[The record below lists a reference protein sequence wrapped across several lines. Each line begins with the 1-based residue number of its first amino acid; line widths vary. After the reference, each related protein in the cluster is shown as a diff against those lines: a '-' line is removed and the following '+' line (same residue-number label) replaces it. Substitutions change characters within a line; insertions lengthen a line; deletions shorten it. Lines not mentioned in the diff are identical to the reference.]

1 MRAALGAG
9 RGRIVRGLLVE
20 SALLGCV
27 GGLLGLALARAGLA
41 VLVNAGPATLPRL
54 NEIGLDG
61 RALAF
66 TLAISLLSG
75 LLFGLMPAL
84 RYAGP
89 RIAEVLRGGGRT
101 SSQSRE
107 RHRARNV
114 LVVIQVALALVLLVG
129 SGLMIRTFQALR
141 AVEPGFTRP
150 DQLQTVEVSIPTVL
164 VPEPERVGTPATR
177 HRTASERDSGRDL
190 GRLRERDAD
199 GPAHARL
206 GRGPRRGH
214 DLLADRGPSP
224 APLQVDLAPS
234 LRNVWHT
241 LVSRPGLHLDRSLR
255 PPAPSSWSRRT
266 WRASSGARRPA
277 RSASGSGRSMRLPG
291 AK

>member
-1 MRAALGAG
+1 MD
-9 RGRIVRGLLVE
+9 
-20 SALLGCV
+20 
-27 GGLLGLALARAGLA
+27 ALAACWAWRLRAPVWA
-41 VLVNAGPATLPRL
+41 VLVDAGPATLPRL

-107 RHRARNV
+107 RHRARNI

-164 VPEPERVGTPATR
+164 VPEPDRVGRLQHDIVQRLSAIPGVTSVA
-177 HRTASERDSGRDL
+177 
-190 GRLRERDAD
+190 LRERDAH
-199 GPAHARL
+199 GPTHARL

-214 DLLADRGPSP
+214 GLLADRGPSP
-224 APLQVDLAPS
+224 APLQVDLASS
-234 LRNVWHT
+234 LRNVWHAPR
-241 LVSRPGLHLDRSLR
+241 SRP
-255 PPAPSSWSRRT
+255 
-266 WRASSGARRPA
+266 
-277 RSASGSGRSMRLPG
+277 
-291 AK
+291 